1 MWPQEVLHNLMIS
14 AIEFRG
20 EEDPDVAPYRHATA
34 REIKVVEP
42 SREVGH
48 ARALLMNTFR
58 HIMAELGRSKVM
70 PFQHLCSWMHV
81 TLSAK
86 MSTTMTLIICNHRE
100 RQLLDFTVSWQ
111 PHEPASSHG
120 AK

>member
-1 MWPQEVLHNLMIS
+1 MKRVVSPQEVLHNLMIS

-34 REIKVVEP
+34 RDIMVVEP

-70 PFQHLCSWMHV
+70 PFTISAPCLDLA
-81 TLSAK
+81 LSDAT
-86 MSTTMTLIICNHRE
+86 S
-100 RQLLDFTVSWQ
+100 
-111 PHEPASSHG
+111 
-120 AK
+120 

>member
-1 MWPQEVLHNLMIS
+1 MVLNLQEVLHNLMIS

-34 REIKVVEP
+34 REMKVVEP

-70 PFQHLCSWMHV
+70 PFTTCAPRLDP
-81 TLSAK
+81 TLSEQFR
-86 MSTTMTLIICNHRE
+86 T
-100 RQLLDFTVSWQ
+100 
-111 PHEPASSHG
+111 
-120 AK
+120 